1 MPSFQRILWRSQ
13 LHKLSLLFLIYLLI
27 NVTPLAAL
35 ELYTIVHN
43 GCDAQTGLIIHVDE
57 QLVYQINIQGKLVT
71 IPRKNIDHILV
82 NNTIANPFSKLDL
95 TSGMGEYL
103 REVRVSSNDKLVITG
118 WPIRFFEDLIVFF
131 DLEGKTHLLQTDDI
145 QEFSLTKMEG
155 LQEKNIAL
163 FQRMTF
169 GFGNHLPACSEK
181 ASKESTTIQPTRMLS
196 NQIKIQK
203 FLSVYHD
210 GFTKLKRLQK
220 RTVFYARPYLF
231 DKKTKLA
238 IVVIR
243 DDYREEFS
251 VGMPLYFQWPSGKT
265 FGPQGLLVAG
275 LKPIEHLPSVEPVF
289 GLRFDGK
296 YHFLSASFA
305 GNPLAF
311 SAGSH
316 FMIENRFFMESYFA
330 AKNPNDIL
338 FLPQYNQVALTGLER
353 GNYSVSVGY
362 YYPLF
367 GIQANGI
374 FRELLSDSA
383 SNILKLKYTGQDF
396 VFNVVASTTTIGSDS
411 SGSENINLIYADE
424 MSEVASRS
432 SRSMTLET
440 QMERF
445 NFDSSFVRLNLDL
458 DLASEISLGLSEVII
473 LGDYQE
479 TISGT
484 PYKLRF
490 DHYVTAISVQQE
502 FGENVALKGYLNH
515 FLRNYHSQL
524 DQTKN
529 THEESK
535 FSFSVAIEFIL

>member
-1 MPSFQRILWRSQ
+1 MPVWRRLPGGNS
-13 LHKLSLLFLIYLLI
+13 LCRFSLLFLIQLLI
-27 NVTPLAAL
+27 CVYPLVAL

-43 GCDAQTGLIIHVDE
+43 GCEAQTGLIIHVDE
-57 QLVYQINIQGKLVT
+57 EQVYQINIEGKLVT
-71 IPRKNIDHILV
+71 IPRKEIDHILV
-82 NNTIANPFSKLDL
+82 NNTIANPFSRLDL
-95 TSGMGEYL
+95 TSGMAEYL
-103 REVRVSSNDKLVITG
+103 REVKVSSNDKLVITG

-131 DLEGKTHLLQTDDI
+131 DLEGKTHLLQTGDI
-145 QEFSLTKMEG
+145 QKFSISKVEG
-155 LQEKNIAL
+155 LQVKDIDL
-163 FQRMTF
+163 FEQMTF
-169 GFGNHLPACSEK
+169 GFGNNLPACSRKTPEK
-181 ASKESTTIQPTRMLS
+181 GATIQPTRMLS

-203 FLSVYHD
+203 FLSVYHE

-243 DDYREEFS
+243 DDFQEEFS
-251 VGMPLYFQWPSGKT
+251 VGLPLYFQWPSGKT
-265 FGPQGLLVAG
+265 FGPQGLLVVG
-275 LKPIEHLPSVEPVF
+275 LKPIENLPSVEPVF

-305 GNPLAF
+305 GNPFAF

-316 FMIENRFFMESYFA
+316 FMIENRFFMESYFS
-330 AKNPNDIL
+330 AKNASDIL

-353 GNYSVSVGY
+353 GNYSLSVGY

-374 FRELLSDSA
+374 FRELLSDDA
-383 SNILKLKYTGQDF
+383 STIVKLKYTGQDF
-396 VFNVVASTTTIGSDS
+396 NFNVVASSTVMGSES
-411 SGSENINLIYADE
+411 PGPENINLIYADE
-424 MSEVASRS
+424 MSQLTSRS
-432 SRSMTLET
+432 TRSMILET

-445 NFDSSFVRLNLDL
+445 SFDSSFIRLNLDL
-458 DLASEISLGLSEVII
+458 DLASDISLGFSEVVI
-473 LGDYQE
+473 LGDYEE
-479 TISGT
+479 TISGA

-490 DHYVTAISVQQE
+490 DHYITAVSVQQE
-502 FGENVALKGYLNH
+502 FGENVALKGYLNY

-524 DQTKN
+524 DQNKK